1 MRKFSGSEV
10 QQRTRSVMN
19 SQSWDYSFQHVP
31 WRCKIVWIVLC
42 FICWVIHLSVV
53 ACTKTKIAG
62 DTSLMTYRGHSVLRT
77 LIRCRFSP
85 AFSTGQRYIY
95 SGCAAGKVFSKKMSC
110 KSLIWETTS
119 REKKISISLW
129 CPDWNAC
136 SDFNRSFRKCK
147 GRFLASVFDG
157 YNRFSG
163 KMTFSITI
171 FRRFN
176 SVVIIVGWP
185 SLQVV
190 PCLARFRR
198 GNGLRYRR
206 VHYR

>member
-119 REKKISISLW
+119 REKKILLVYDVLTGTPAAILTGHSE
-129 CPDWNAC
+129 
-136 SDFNRSFRKCK
+136 
-147 GRFLASVFDG
+147 SVRDVSWHP
-157 YNRFSG
+157 YS
-163 KMTFSITI
+163 MD
-171 FRRFN
+171 
-176 SVVIIVGWP
+176 IIDSAVKWP
-185 SLQVV
+185 S
-190 PCLARFRR
+190 P
-198 GNGLRYRR
+198 
-206 VHYR
+206 